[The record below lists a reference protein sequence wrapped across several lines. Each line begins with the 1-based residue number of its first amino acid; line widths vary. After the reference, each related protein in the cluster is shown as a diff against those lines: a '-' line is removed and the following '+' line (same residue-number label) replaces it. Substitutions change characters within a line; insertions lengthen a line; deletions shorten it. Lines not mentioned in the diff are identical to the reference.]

1 MLGEMTAS
9 ISHEVNQPLGAIL
22 SNADAAEMLLEL
34 PSPPLSQIRQI
45 LKDIRR
51 DDLRASAV
59 IQRVRG
65 LVGRQ
70 DVQRVPICINDVL
83 VDTLGLVTHDSK
95 RRGVTLVQDLA
106 PNLPETQADPIML
119 QQVILNLLLNAM
131 DAMSDTPV
139 GSRRIILRSALS
151 NEGKLELSVEDCG
164 HGIPAEKLGRVFD
177 SFFTTKEHGM
187 GLGLA
192 LARSIAEAH
201 GGRLVA
207 KNNPSGGTTFY
218 LVLPINPS
226 A

>member
-1 MLGEMTAS
+1 
-9 ISHEVNQPLGAIL
+9 
-22 SNADAAEMLLEL
+22 
-34 PSPPLSQIRQI
+34 
-45 LKDIRR
+45 
-51 DDLRASAV
+51 
-59 IQRVRG
+59 
-65 LVGRQ
+65 
-70 DVQRVPICINDVL
+70 
-83 VDTLGLVTHDSK
+83 
-95 RRGVTLVQDLA
+95 
-106 PNLPETQADPIML
+106 
-119 QQVILNLLLNAM
+119 
-131 DAMSDTPV
+131 
-139 GSRRIILRSALS
+139 
-151 NEGKLELSVEDCG
+151 LELSVEDCG